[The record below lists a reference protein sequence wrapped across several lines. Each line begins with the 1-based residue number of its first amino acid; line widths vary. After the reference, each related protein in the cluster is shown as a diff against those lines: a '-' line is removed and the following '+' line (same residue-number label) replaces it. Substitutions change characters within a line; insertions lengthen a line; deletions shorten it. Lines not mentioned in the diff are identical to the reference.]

1 MFAHKP
7 PGLAMHSR
15 LITPPL
21 IEGQLG
27 FVERHDVFN
36 LFAVVLVTT
45 VTRFEELNLGLCAS
59 HLHNNHAPECGTV
72 TLLLEE
78 GNDMARIKIAS
89 ATVLSLCS
97 LMSPPGYAQD
107 TPLAFLCE
115 NIVGTYIGAP
125 TWKANT
131 DAMTGQQVLLHFKGR
146 ESNVN
151 WYRFGKPYYERSG
164 VGLTMKSG
172 FVIIVLA
179 DDYLET
185 YVFNAGTSELL
196 FSMTRSGGSALSNA
210 MKSQRGICKP
220 AGEMV
225 R

>member
-1 MFAHKP
+1 
-7 PGLAMHSR
+7 
-15 LITPPL
+15 
-21 IEGQLG
+21 
-27 FVERHDVFN
+27 
-36 LFAVVLVTT
+36 
-45 VTRFEELNLGLCAS
+45 
-59 HLHNNHAPECGTV
+59 
-72 TLLLEE
+72 
-78 GNDMARIKIAS
+78 
-89 ATVLSLCS
+89 
-97 LMSPPGYAQD
+97 
-107 TPLAFLCE
+107 
-115 NIVGTYIGAP
+115 
-125 TWKANT
+125 
-131 DAMTGQQVLLHFKGR
+131 MTGQQVLLYFKGR
-146 ESNVN
+146 RSNVN